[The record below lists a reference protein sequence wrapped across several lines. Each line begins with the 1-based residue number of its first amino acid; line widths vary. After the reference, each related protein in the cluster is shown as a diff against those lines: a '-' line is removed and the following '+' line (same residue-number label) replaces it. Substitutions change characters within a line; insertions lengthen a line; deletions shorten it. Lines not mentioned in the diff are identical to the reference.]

1 MTRPARLKLATVC
14 AFAVCAASLTGA
26 PSGIAAIATDSGVH
40 TWLFDGSNTVVNNAS
55 AATTVAKRNDVIV
68 GVPGY
73 GGYLGVM
80 KAAHPGI
87 IVAEYH
93 KGTTVKSD
101 FPWVYANH
109 RDWLLKD
116 AGGNILKSSWG
127 GYLINPELSAVRQWE
142 ASYAQAQQAAGW
154 TGIYMDA
161 MGSMAFYGFR
171 STPIDPQTGKAFT
184 LDKWLAATSGLAT
197 AVDQAVTIP
206 VIDNGLNNGTRYLLN
221 THVLADVG
229 QGGVFEGCFRDA
241 TDGVGKWPS
250 VTDWLNQVNAIADV
264 QSKGKLALCLTKLW
278 VSATT
283 AQRNQWQQFALAS
296 FLLAKGS
303 SADFMF
309 MGSKTQNALA
319 TTNAGYPALGTATSA
334 RTQQGSTWVRHFQNG
349 VVAVNPGGASASLS
363 LGGSFVDPSGRSVSS
378 ATVAPHTGVI
388 FTH

>member
-1 MTRPARLKLATVC
+1 M
-14 AFAVCAASLTGA
+14 
-26 PSGIAAIATDSGVH
+26 
-40 TWLFDGSNTVVNNAS
+40 
-55 AATTVAKRNDVIV
+55 
-68 GVPGY
+68 
-73 GGYLGVM
+73 
-80 KAAHPGI
+80 
-87 IVAEYH
+87 
-93 KGTTVKSD
+93 
-101 FPWVYANH
+101 
-109 RDWLLKD
+109 
-116 AGGNILKSSWG
+116 
-127 GYLINPELSAVRQWE
+127 
-142 ASYAQAQQAAGW
+142 
-154 TGIYMDA
+154 
-161 MGSMAFYGFR
+161 
-171 STPIDPQTGKAFT
+171 
-184 LDKWLAATSGLAT
+184 
-197 AVDQAVTIP
+197 
-206 VIDNGLNNGTRYLLN
+206 LN

-241 TDGVGKWPS
+241 TDGVAKWPS

-363 LGGSFVDPSGRSVSS
+363 LGGSFVDPSGRSVTS